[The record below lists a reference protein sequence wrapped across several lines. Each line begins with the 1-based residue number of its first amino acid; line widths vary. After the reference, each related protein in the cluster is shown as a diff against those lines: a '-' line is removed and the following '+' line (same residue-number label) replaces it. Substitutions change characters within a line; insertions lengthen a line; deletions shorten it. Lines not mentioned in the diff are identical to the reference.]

1 MPKKT
6 IWIVIGSISLPILL
20 IGAMITT
27 VAIQWFTPVYESIIV
42 VRSADCR
49 TAQSTGYVLL
59 QISVSADSSQ
69 LSNYDLDRL
78 EMWQLDP
85 PEVAG
90 LTFVGAATLPPGANL
105 DALSPD
111 DLGDLEQRLDGG
123 QQLDDLTAEPVNLI
137 LEFYRTPRDAP
148 ITLDA
153 ITFSWAPG
161 ERGFK
166 QEVPLKLQWNDDS
179 CVVSTI

>member
-42 VRSADCR
+42 VGSADCR
-49 TAQSTGYVLL
+49 TAQSTGYMLL
-59 QISVSADSSQ
+59 QIPVSADSSQ

-85 PEVAG
+85 PKIAG

-111 DLGDLEQRLDGG
+111 DLG
-123 QQLDDLTAEPVNLI
+123 A
-137 LEFYRTPRDAP
+137 
-148 ITLDA
+148 
-153 ITFSWAPG
+153 
-161 ERGFK
+161 
-166 QEVPLKLQWNDDS
+166 
-179 CVVSTI
+179 